1 METRNKDITIAG
13 IVTKANVR
21 QTKTGKSFVI
31 FSIED
36 YSDTI
41 EMALF
46 GEDFLKLG
54 HWIKAGE
61 FLYIK
66 GKVQQR
72 YNTDLWEFKPGS
84 VQLLADIRGKLLK
97 NIQVKLDLAMITPQ
111 IIEQMEALLGENKG
125 SCSIKMLL
133 SDNSENISV
142 EMFSRKYKVEP
153 NNMFIDRLKA
163 LDGVGYK
170 FIH

>member
-1 METRNKDITIAG
+1 METRNKDVTIAG

-31 FSIED
+31 FSMED

-66 GKVQQR
+66 GKMQQR
-72 YNTDLWEFKPGS
+72 YNTDMWEFKPAS
-84 VQLLADIRGKLLK
+84 VQLLADIRTKLLK
-97 NIQVKLDLAMITPQ
+97 NIQVRLDLAMITAET
-111 IIEQMEALLGENKG
+111 IEQMEVLLGENKG
-125 SCSIKMLL
+125 ACSVKVLL
-133 SDNSENISV
+133 SDHSENISV

-153 NNMFIDRLKA
+153 NNMFIERLKA
-163 LDGVGYK
+163 LEGIGYK